1 MLKSSVVTFYTVKS
15 SHYYSCYDL
24 NIFCIMTDEYAALLS
39 FENCHGS
46 SINAVLVLCEITHFY
61 QA

>member
-1 MLKSSVVTFYTVKS
+1 MLKSGAITFYTVKS
-15 SHYYSCYDL
+15 SHYSCYDL
-24 NIFCIMTDEYAALLS
+24 NIFCIITDEYAALLS
-39 FENCHGS
+39 YENCHSS